1 MIYEIKPLLIGEFG
15 PVHDGIKYR
24 GGNIL
29 HEGMVPSFS
38 FYIRTATNHILVDTG
53 FGKIEECEK
62 ATNLRF
68 GQKKRIEDILNENN
82 IDPEEIELIICTHLH
97 WDHIGNIDLFPN
109 ARVVFQLKELGWAL
123 SAPVWE
129 PGYIKFFTQPIF
141 KKINE
146 GKVLILNGDKFINE
160 VIKVIKIGG
169 HTPGSQIVEVRLG
182 ERKIIISGDT
192 IMTYKNIEE
201 EIPVGLFYNLEE
213 CIKAISMVKEEKC
226 IVLPSHDWRVLEYK
240 NLLE

>member
-68 GQKKRIEDILNENN
+68 GQKR
-82 IDPEEIELIICTHLH
+82 EL
-97 WDHIGNIDLFPN
+97 
-109 ARVVFQLKELGWAL
+109 
-123 SAPVWE
+123 
-129 PGYIKFFTQPIF
+129 
-141 KKINE
+141 KIY
-146 GKVLILNGDKFINE
+146 L
-160 VIKVIKIGG
+160 
-169 HTPGSQIVEVRLG
+169 T
-182 ERKIIISGDT
+182 KIIL
-192 IMTYKNIEE
+192 
-201 EIPVGLFYNLEE
+201 IPKKLN
-213 CIKAISMVKEEKC
+213 S
-226 IVLPSHDWRVLEYK
+226 
-240 NLLE
+240 